1 MMRAVHPAKGCRPRM
16 VTNTIL
22 AEQLF
27 MAGNLEWEGVV
38 PKAGLYKGGLL
49 KSLIGAAIPLLHT
62 VASLWPLCISLSLS
76 VSIQPGLCTRLT
88 LY

>member
-1 MMRAVHPAKGCRPRM
+1 MEREQNSRSERTRDTE
-16 VTNTIL
+16 VTREKDL
-22 AEQLF
+22 
-27 MAGNLEWEGVV
+27 V

-49 KSLIGAAIPLLHT
+49 KSLIGAAIPLLHI
-62 VASLWPLCISLSLS
+62 VSSLSPLCISLSLS

>member
-1 MMRAVHPAKGCRPRM
+1 MALK
-16 VTNTIL
+16 VTALVRNGIALRKATGW
-22 AEQLF
+22 A
-27 MAGNLEWEGVV
+27 NREGYGGFVLV

-62 VASLWPLCISLSLS
+62 VASPSPRCISLSLS
-76 VSIQPGLCTRLT
+76 VSIQPVLCTRLT

>member
-1 MMRAVHPAKGCRPRM
+1 M

-38 PKAGLYKGGLL
+38 PKAGLCQRGLL
-49 KSLIGAAIPLLHT
+49 KSLMIGQSPSPFAPGAELVSQFSLLLG
-62 VASLWPLCISLSLS
+62 ACP
-76 VSIQPGLCTRLT
+76 T
-88 LY
+88 LPKMTDLGG

>member
-1 MMRAVHPAKGCRPRM
+1 MLG
-16 VTNTIL
+16 L
-22 AEQLF
+22 
-27 MAGNLEWEGVV
+27 V

-49 KSLIGAAIPLLHT
+49 KSLIGAAIPLLHI
-62 VASLWPLCISLSLS
+62 VASLSPLCISLSLS

>member
-1 MMRAVHPAKGCRPRM
+1 M

-38 PKAGLYKGGLL
+38 PKAGLYEGGLL
-49 KSLIGAAIPLLHT
+49 KSLMDGAIPSSPLMITQT
-62 VASLWPLCISLSLS
+62 VITSLCLS
-76 VSIQPGLCTRLT
+76 VSRSSRVCPLR
-88 LY
+88 

>member
-1 MMRAVHPAKGCRPRM
+1 M

-38 PKAGLYKGGLL
+38 PKAGLFEGGLL
-49 KSLIGAAIPLLHT
+49 KSLIGAAIPFLYT
-62 VASLWPLCISLSLS
+62 VFSISPLCCSLLLPA
-76 VSIQPGLCTRLT
+76 SIQPGLYSPLT